1 MTLDQTRIAVLG
13 AGSWGTALASHLA
26 SQGLAT
32 TLWARE
38 PEVVDGIAEHHRNPL
53 FLKGVDLPAS
63 LQVSGDLAT
72 AADADVIVSAIPVP
86 HIRATLSGLAPL
98 RDASIVVTVSKGIE
112 PVTLSTPHQILVD
125 LGVADERV
133 VALSGPSFAR
143 EVAAHLPAA
152 VVSAGADPERTR
164 RVQQLFSTDRMRV
177 YASDDIVGVE
187 IGGALKNVIALA
199 AGVSDGLELGDNA
212 RAAIITRGLAE
223 ITRLGVAMG
232 GHPATFSGLSSI
244 GDLMLTCAGGLSRN
258 RSVGLAI
265 GSGRKLADISAEM
278 NEVAEGVSTCKTAHE
293 LARRIDIEMPITG
306 QMFLL
311 LYEDKD
317 PREAMRDL
325 LGRQLRDERASHET

>member
-38 PEVVDGIAEHHRNPL
+38 PEVVDGIAKHHRNPL
-53 FLKGVDLPAS
+53 FLTGVDLPAS
-63 LQVSGDLAT
+63 LQVSGDLA
-72 AADADVIVSAIPVP
+72 AAAEADVIVSAIPVP
-86 HIRATLSGLAPL
+86 RIRATLSGLAPL

-152 VVSAGADPERTR
+152 VVSAGVDPERTR

-187 IGGALKNVIALA
+187 IGGAMKNVIALA

-212 RAAIITRGLAE
+212 RAFDAYRHAVELDPKNALAWMKMGMVKNSAGE
-223 ITRLGVAMG
+223 PEAGVVYAE
-232 GHPATFSGLSSI
+232 HAYRADPQRQPDVYATGF
-244 GDLMLTCAGGLSRN
+244 RWH
-258 RSVGLAI
+258 
-265 GSGRKLADISAEM
+265 SA
-278 NEVAEGVSTCKTAHE
+278 V
-293 LARRIDIEMPITG
+293 RR
-306 QMFLL
+306 
-311 LYEDKD
+311 
-317 PREAMRDL
+317 A
-325 LGRQLRDERASHET
+325 